1 MYQTSLTK
9 LTALSASFGETSSY
23 MWLAWKS
30 LFEAVCNKHAPV
42 KKFRV
47 KGNDR
52 PPWLSEEIREMMSL
66 RDQARCTAERTQNEK
81 DWETYRHLRNHT
93 KRLISSS
100 KQNHYTEEINQS
112 QTKDMWKSLHSLL
125 GKSKSSDIQSMKD
138 ETGEASSSLEI
149 AKKLN
154 NYFGTVAE
162 KLAHSIRKT
171 MPSFSPLEYVKR
183 SLARFSFTPITVD
196 FVKQELRML
205 NTSKATGLDQ
215 LNNRLLKAAA
225 DVIAPSLTDILNES
239 LAKQEFPEDWKQ
251 ARVTPIHKAGDRAL
265 PNNYRPVSILPTVS
279 KILERAVHTQLYDYL
294 TENNILSD
302 RQSGFR
308 PKHSTQSA
316 AHLLVE
322 KWFAAMNAGDLT
334 GSKDVETIET
344 VLQEDLERL
353 SQWFAVN
360 SLSVNGEQD
369 LQKLQRMQNRAGRLL
384 LGAPHRTPSAEV
396 RTRLGWK
403 DIKSIHRDQ
412 KSLLT
417 FKSLNNCLPAYM
429 RELFTYCSDRA
440 TIKEAAYKA
449 LVRPTLEYASTVWDP
464 NTAKDIA
471 TLEKVQRRAARW
483 VCNRFRR
490 TSSVGEMLKEL
501 D

>member
-1 MYQTSLTK
+1 MPQAVMGYDYALYK
-9 LTALSASFGETSSY
+9 LTTTRNGLEALWIELTPPKSKHLLLCCAYRPPNDTDFFSLFKESMDKASDTNLETTILGDLNCNLLIDKGPAEDLNFLCDLYDLTNLIKEPTRVTEQSSSLIDVILTSNSCKYSNSGVYKGGLSDHHLIYTHRGLKQPKPSPKWISARIFKRFVEEDFIADLERVPWSTISALGSVQD

-47 KGNDR
+47 KGTDR

-162 KLAHSIRKT
+162 KLARSISKT

-265 PNNYRPVSILPTVS
+265 PNNYRP
-279 KILERAVHTQLYDYL
+279 Y
-294 TENNILSD
+294 
-302 RQSGFR
+302 F
-308 PKHSTQSA
+308 STICNL
-316 AHLLVE
+316 HKYCL
-322 KWFAAMNAGDLT
+322 GHC
-334 GSKDVETIET
+334 TI
-344 VLQEDLERL
+344 
-353 SQWFAVN
+353 A
-360 SLSVNGEQD
+360 
-369 LQKLQRMQNRAGRLL
+369 
-384 LGAPHRTPSAEV
+384 
-396 RTRLGWK
+396 
-403 DIKSIHRDQ
+403 
-412 KSLLT
+412 
-417 FKSLNNCLPAYM
+417 
-429 RELFTYCSDRA
+429 RA
-440 TIKEAAYKA
+440 TETSTDAEQGWEAAA
-449 LVRPTLEYASTVWDP
+449 GSPAQ
-464 NTAKDIA
+464 NA
-471 TLEKVQRRAARW
+471 
-483 VCNRFRR
+483 
-490 TSSVGEMLKEL
+490 VG
-501 D
+501 